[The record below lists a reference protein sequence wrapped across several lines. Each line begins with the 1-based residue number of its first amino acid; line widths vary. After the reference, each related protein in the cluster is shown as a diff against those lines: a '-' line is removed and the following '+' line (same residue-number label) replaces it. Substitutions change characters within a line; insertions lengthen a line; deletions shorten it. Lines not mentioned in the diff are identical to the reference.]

1 MLIQYWLFLFL
12 KRIAH
17 LVCAIFHLHLYNIHR
32 PKQFDFVLVVAVLVV
47 AALVGQLVLPVQ
59 QLRLVE
65 LVQLVVL

>member
-32 PKQFDFVLVVAVLVV
+32 PKQFDFVLVVA
-47 AALVGQLVLPVQ
+47 ALVGQLVLPVQ

>member
-32 PKQFDFVLVVAVLVV
+32 PKQFDFVLVVA
-47 AALVGQLVLPVQ
+47 ALVGQLQLVLPVQ

>member
-12 KRIAH
+12 KRIDH
-17 LVCAIFHLHLYNIHR
+17 LVCAIFHVHLYNIHR
-32 PKQFDFVLVVAVLVV
+32 PKQFDFVLVVA
-47 AALVGQLVLPVQ
+47 AFVGQLRLVLPAQ

>member
-32 PKQFDFVLVVAVLVV
+32 PKQFDFVLVVA
-47 AALVGQLVLPVQ
+47 ALVGQLVLPVQ

-65 LVQLVVL
+65 LVQLVIL

>member
-32 PKQFDFVLVVAVLVV
+32 PKQFDFVLVVA
-47 AALVGQLVLPVQ
+47 ALVGQLVLPVQ
-59 QLRLVE
+59 QLWLVE